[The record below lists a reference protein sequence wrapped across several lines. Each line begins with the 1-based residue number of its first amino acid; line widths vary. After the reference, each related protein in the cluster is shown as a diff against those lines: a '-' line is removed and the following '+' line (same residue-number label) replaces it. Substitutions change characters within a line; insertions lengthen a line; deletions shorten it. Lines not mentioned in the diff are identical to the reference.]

1 MCDYNLE
8 STMNDYCQ
16 FLKKYPDRKQAIC
29 TAAINFCAVGAN
41 REICRICPLS
51 ELGTRAVCDHMDVYV
66 YQERY
71 RDDLAITVEVFCDHL
86 DDVAEW
92 SRCPACPRLKWY
104 EITTKIAAEG
114 LVRQHAAL
122 EPVPARIR

>member
-1 MCDYNLE
+1 
-8 STMNDYCQ
+8 MNDYCQ
-16 FLKKYPDRKQAIC
+16 FLKIYPDRKQAFCI
-29 TAAINFCAVGAN
+29 AAINFYAVGTD

-71 RDDLAITVEVFCDHL
+71 RDDLKITVEVFCAHD
-86 DDVAEW
+86 DDVGEW
-92 SRCPACPRLKWY
+92 SRCSACPGVKWY
-104 EITTKIAAEG
+104 EITTKTAAKG

-122 EPVPARIR
+122 ELVPVRIQ